1 MKVFSTELHRDS
13 EKEAWNTYV
22 SGYECGSLYG
32 MAEWGDVIRDVY
44 GHDSIRLVAIAEGAG
59 GREIVGVL
67 PLVAMRSRIFGN
79 RLVSMPYL
87 DMGGV
92 VADTPE
98 VEKALIAKALE
109 VGGQIRAKRIEVRQV
124 SALSGLEG
132 LDRVRL
138 GQGDIPFFVF
148 REKER
153 MLLTLPSTAGALWAS
168 FKSKLRS
175 QIRRAMKEGL
185 TVHIGESELVDAFYT
200 VFAENMRDLGSPVH
214 AKALFSG
221 VMKAFKGRAK
231 IVVIQKGEITVS
243 ASLMCA
249 HGDTLQNP
257 WASSLRRYGHFSSN
271 MLLYWSMLE
280 YACENKCTTFD
291 FGRSTPGEGTYR
303 FKRQWGAEPHS
314 LHWYQFIPEGATDA
328 DRKGDDKARFGKS
341 IKYWQKMPVPL
352 TTLIGPMVRGQISL

>member
-1 MKVFSTELHRDS
+1 MQVFLTDLRREQ

-22 SGYECGSLYG
+22 SGHECGSFYG
-32 MAEWGDVIRDVY
+32 MAEWGGVIRDVY
-44 GHDSIRLVAIAEGAG
+44 GHESIRLVAFGEGTG
-59 GREIVGVL
+59 GIEIVGVL
-67 PLVAMRSRIFGN
+67 PLVDMRSRIFGN

-109 VGGQIRAKRIEVRQV
+109 VGGQIRSKRIEVRQV
-124 SALSGLEG
+124 RALSGLEG
-132 LDRVRL
+132 LARVSHGL
-138 GQGDIPFFVF
+138 GGTPFSVY

-153 MLLTLPSTAGALWAS
+153 MLLSLPSTSGALWTS

-185 TVHIGESELVDAFYT
+185 TVHIGEEELVDAFYT

-214 AKALFSG
+214 AKKLFCV

-231 IVVIQKGEITVS
+231 IMVIKKDDTPIS
-243 ASLMCA
+243 ASIVCQ
-249 HGDTLQNP
+249 HGETLYNP
-257 WASSLRRYGHFSSN
+257 WASSLRRYGRFSPN

-291 FGRSTPGEGTYR
+291 CGRSTPGEGTYR
-303 FKRQWGAEPHS
+303 FKMQWGAKPHS
-314 LHWYQFIPEGATDA
+314 LHWYQFTPAGPVSAGKKA
-328 DRKGDDKARFGKS
+328 SDKARFGKAV
-341 IKYWQKMPVPL
+341 KYWQKMPVPL
-352 TTLIGPMVRGQISL
+352 AKLIGPMVRGQISL